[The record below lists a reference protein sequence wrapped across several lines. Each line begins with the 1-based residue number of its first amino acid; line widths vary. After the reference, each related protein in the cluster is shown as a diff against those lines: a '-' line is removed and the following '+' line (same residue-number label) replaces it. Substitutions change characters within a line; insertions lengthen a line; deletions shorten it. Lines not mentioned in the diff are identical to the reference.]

1 MTTTKTKQK
10 QKGTHHCH
18 GELDLTFLPT
28 KNTLKSISRGIKTP
42 KKILKDAKTYKK
54 QGRLVFPH
62 I

>member
-1 MTTTKTKQK
+1 MTTTKTKQKK

-42 KKILKDAKTYKK
+42 KKILKDAKTY
-54 QGRLVFPH
+54 LFPH